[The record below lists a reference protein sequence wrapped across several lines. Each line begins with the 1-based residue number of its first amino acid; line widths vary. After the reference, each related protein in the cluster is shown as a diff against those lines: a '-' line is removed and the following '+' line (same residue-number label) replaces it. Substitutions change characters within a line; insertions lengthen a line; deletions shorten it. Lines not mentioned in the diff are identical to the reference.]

1 MNVQPKNDATTTVE
15 PIAVGEPAPDFE
27 LKDQHG
33 QAVRL
38 SSFRGSKAVLLVFY
52 PSAFTGICGGELHA
66 LQDRRDEIVTDGAE
80 LLVVSADSKYS
91 QRVFAER
98 EGFTY
103 PMLSDFWPHG
113 GVAAAYG
120 VLHAGAGTALRAT
133 FLIDREGVVR
143 WSVVNGL
150 GDAREVDDYVK
161 ALDAVGGI

>member
-1 MNVQPKNDATTTVE
+1 MTEAGSIQE
-15 PIAVGEPAPDFE
+15 GPIQVGQPAPDFE

-38 SSFRGSKAVLLVFY
+38 SSFRGNKAVLLVFY
-52 PSAFTGICGGELHA
+52 PWAFTGICGGELHA
-66 LQDRRDEIVTDGAE
+66 LQDRQGEIVTEDTV
-80 LLVVSADSKYS
+80 LLVVSADSIYS

-113 GVAAAYG
+113 GVASAFG
-120 VLHAGAGTALRAT
+120 VLHANAGAALRAT
-133 FLIDREGVVR
+133 FVIDREGVVR

-150 GDAREVDDYVK
+150 GDARDVDDYLL
-161 ALDAVGGI
+161 ALGAL